1 MYNLKTNNR
10 LSGFLNPQNQTAIQ
24 SQTLRNNV
32 KLLKSTDNKE
42 DGTLVYDNKYIINYT
57 RPNNIINWD
66 ELYYLPVGERL
77 GERYKQID
85 VYTDTVGRPH
95 RIYEDIK
102 TKNQYIDLGPDP
114 DVPTLVRILQA
125 VEPPRSGTPPT
136 TGGNTTQST
145 EPDCP
150 CDCEKQI
157 VAEQIYINPTRTDST
172 DTPVKIK
179 VQKRVCTSKDNEKKY
194 IFDCNTSLEEI
205 NRQLNSGL
213 NGLADCQ
220 CDCID
225 QLVEQTYYIS
235 TKQMQGSIPF
245 TVNTEKIVCNDT
257 NEILNKKVDCEEL
270 KASLR
275 ARGYTNL
282 ADKFDCMLSNG
293 GLRDAISDDNIFTKN
308 DYLIPKIT
316 ATFVGI
322 FAISKYLMK

>member
-1 MYNLKTNNR
+1 MYINNVNR
-10 LSGFLNPQNQTAIQ
+10 LSGLNGYLVTQNGLSPAQKQWLTQYTSNIKA
-24 SQTLRNNV
+24 
-32 KLLKSTDNKE
+32 TDNTP
-42 DGTLVYDNKYIINYT
+42 DGTVVFDGKLVINYSEPNNFIQASVNLATNYT
-57 RPNNIINWD
+57 RIGQYTSSNGGTFNIYQDN
-66 ELYYLPVGERL
+66 
-77 GERYKQID
+77 
-85 VYTDTVGRPH
+85 
-95 RIYEDIK
+95 K
-102 TKNQYIDLGPDP
+102 TKLQYIDMGNVAP
-114 DVPTLVRILQA
+114 VLVRIIQA

-136 TGGNTTQST
+136 TGGNTTQTT

-150 CDCEKQI
+150 CDCSKQI

-213 NGLADCQ
+213 NGLADCP

-235 TKQMQGSIPF
+235 SKPMTGSIPF

-275 ARGYTNL
+275 ARGYTTL

-308 DYLIPKIT
+308 DYLIPKLT

-322 FAISKYLMK
+322 FAISRYLMK

>member
-10 LSGFLNPQNQTAIQ
+10 LNGLNGYLIEQNGLSIAQKQ
-24 SQTLRNNV
+24 WLSQYSSSI
-32 KLLKSTDNKE
+32 KSTNNTP
-42 DGTLVYDNKYIINYT
+42 DGTVVFDGKLVINYS
-57 RPNNIINWD
+57 
-66 ELYYLPVGERL
+66 EPVNFISARVDMQRNFTKIG
-77 GERYKQID
+77 Q
-85 VYTDTVGRPH
+85 YTTSTGGTLS
-95 RIYEDIK
+95 IYEDNK
-102 TKNQYIDLGPDP
+102 TKYQYLDMGNVAPI
-114 DVPTLVRILQA
+114 LVRIIQA
-125 VEPPRSGTPPT
+125 IEPPRSETPPT
-136 TGGNTTQST
+136 EQ
-145 EPDCP
+145 DCP

-213 NGLADCQ
+213 NGLADCP

-322 FAISKYLMK
+322 FAISRYLMK

>member
-10 LSGFLNPQNQTAIQ
+10 LNGFLEPKSSNECQVQF
-24 SQTLRNNV
+24 LRDNNNWI
-32 KLLKSTDNKE
+32 KPTNTGA
-42 DGTLVYDNKYIINYT
+42 DGNLFFRDTVIINYADLLCNVIESDFNYIKEIVYLDGSKTTLFQNKKTGAYYLNVGTT
-57 RPNNIINWD
+57 RPIF
-66 ELYYLPVGERL
+66 V
-77 GERYKQID
+77 RY
-85 VYTDTVGRPH
+85 
-95 RIYEDIK
+95 IK
-102 TKNQYIDLGPDP
+102 N
-114 DVPTLVRILQA
+114 
-125 VEPPRSGTPPT
+125 VEPPRSETPPT
-136 TGGNTTQST
+136 EQ
-145 EPDCP
+145 DCP

-213 NGLADCQ
+213 NGLADCP
-220 CDCID
+220 CSCID

>member
-10 LSGFLNPQNQTAIQ
+10 LNGLNGYLIEQNGLSIAQKQ
-24 SQTLRNNV
+24 WLSQYSSSI
-32 KLLKSTDNKE
+32 KSTNNTP
-42 DGTLVYDNKYIINYT
+42 DGTVVFDGKLVINYS
-57 RPNNIINWD
+57 
-66 ELYYLPVGERL
+66 EPVNFISARVDMQRNFTKIG
-77 GERYKQID
+77 Q
-85 VYTDTVGRPH
+85 YTTSTGGTLS
-95 RIYEDIK
+95 IYEDNK
-102 TKNQYIDLGPDP
+102 TKYQYLDMGNVAPI
-114 DVPTLVRILQA
+114 LVRIIQA
-125 VEPPRSGTPPT
+125 VEPPRSETPPT
-136 TGGNTTQST
+136 EQ
-145 EPDCP
+145 DCP

-213 NGLADCQ
+213 NGLADCP